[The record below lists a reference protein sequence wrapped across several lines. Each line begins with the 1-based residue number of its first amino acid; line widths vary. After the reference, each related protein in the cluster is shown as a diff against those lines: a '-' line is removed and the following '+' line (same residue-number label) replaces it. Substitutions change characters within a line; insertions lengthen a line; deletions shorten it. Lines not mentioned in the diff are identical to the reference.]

1 MFGVCGGTLSSDAVQ
16 ARGTHRR
23 GLSSHRDVGQ
33 QEQAMTGGDDAVT
46 AAAGDTRAGELQ
58 A

>member
-1 MFGVCGGTLSSDAVQ
+1 MFGVCGGTLSSEAVQ
-16 ARGTHRR
+16 ARGTD
-23 GLSSHRDVGQ
+23 RDSAVTGTWDSGGRQ
-33 QEQAMTGGDDAVT
+33 RTGGDNGLT